1 MLPKRLRNMPVKYL
15 SQMRPS
21 ICTRFQ
27 NTQNLRSQTS
37 AQATEIIKKC
47 KFFENSHHH
56 DKCPAYGKVCHNGNG
71 KNHFKKCCPHNR
83 KTLHKIEQTETES
96 PSADDCKFFL
106 DMVNLQENPENLVN
120 ISQIKNKP
128 SNLNINLSSNG
139 TPISYK
145 IDTGAQ
151 C

>member
-1 MLPKRLRNMPVKYL
+1 
-15 SQMRPS
+15 MRPS

-27 NTQNLRSQTS
+27 NTQNLRSQTY

-56 DKCPAYGKVCHNGNG
+56 DKCPAYGKVCHNCNG

-106 DMVNLQENPENLVN
+106 DMVNLQKNPENLVN

-128 SNLNINLSSNG
+128 SDLNINLSSNG

-145 IDTGAQ
+145 IDIDAQ

>member
-1 MLPKRLRNMPVKYL
+1 MPVKYL

-47 KFFENSHHH
+47 KFFENSHLH
-56 DKCPAYGKVCHNGNG
+56 DKCPAYGKVCHNCNG

-106 DMVNLQENPENLVN
+106 GK
-120 ISQIKNKP
+120 S
-128 SNLNINLSSNG
+128 
-139 TPISYK
+139 
-145 IDTGAQ
+145 
-151 C
+151 